1 MVLNKY
7 VWNNYLKAGGADV
20 VEMFHQNL
28 TGKYTKSYAV
38 EIRRMVSKYCPM
50 EKTLDEIQ
58 DRLIQ
63 LYDYVNSDD
72 FPTQVAVFE
81 DMQRERDLAQI
92 AHLNVM
98 RF

>member
-1 MVLNKY
+1 MLNKY
-7 VWNNYLKAGGADV
+7 VWSNYLKAGGAEV
-20 VEMFHQNL
+20 VEMFRRNL
-28 TGKYTKSYAV
+28 SDKYSMCYAA
-38 EIRRMVSKYCPM
+38 EIRRMVSCPM